1 MIQEMTLFPPR
12 REMKNISG
20 IVMIFSLMGLL
31 SVMAQ
36 EVKPIQTEVVDLGKG
51 IKLEMALLPAGKF
64 MMGSLETEKN
74 RGEEETQHVV
84 TLTKPF
90 YIGKYEVTQEQW
102 QVVMGHNPS
111 ELKGAKLPLTNASWG
126 MCQDFIKKLND
137 KTNGGYRL
145 PTEAEWEYACRAET
159 TTAYF
164 FGNEITPKD
173 ANFGGSNIGKA
184 VTVASKKANAYGL
197 HDMHGNI
204 WEWCEDWFGPYPQ
217 GKATDPM
224 GVEDGDRRCLRGGS
238 FFDSESDARSSNRYA
253 VGPSTRNGYIG
264 LRLVRTK

>member
-1 MIQEMTLFPPR
+1 
-12 REMKNISG
+12 MKKILG
-20 IVMIFSLMGLL
+20 IVMMLSLMGLL

-36 EVKPIQTEVVDLGKG
+36 EVKPVKTEVVDLGKG
-51 IKLEMALLPAGKF
+51 IKLEMELIPAGKF
-64 MMGSLETEKN
+64 MMGSPETEKN
-74 RGEEETQHVV
+74 RADDEFQHEV
-84 TLTKPF
+84 TITKPF

-102 QVVMGHNPS
+102 KAVMGINPS
-111 ELKGAKLPLTNASWG
+111 EIKGAKLPLTNVSWV

-145 PTEAEWEYACRAET
+145 PTEAEWEYACRGET
-159 TTAYF
+159 TTIYF

-173 ANFGGSNIGKA
+173 ANFGGSNLGKA
-184 VTVASKKANAYGL
+184 VPVASKKANAYGL

-204 WEWCEDWFGPYPQ
+204 WEWCEDWYGAYPE
-217 GKATDPM
+217 GKATDPK
-224 GVEDGDRRCLRGGS
+224 GVEVGDKRVVRGGS
-238 FFDSESDARSSNRYA
+238 FYDAESDARSSNRYA

>member
-1 MIQEMTLFPPR
+1 MM
-12 REMKNISG
+12 
-20 IVMIFSLMGLL
+20 FSLMALF

-36 EVKPIQTEVVDLGKG
+36 DIKPGKTEVVDLGKG
-51 IKLEMALLPAGKF
+51 IKLEMVLIPAGKF
-64 MMGSLETEKN
+64 KMGSLETEKN
-74 RGEEETQHVV
+74 RGEEETQHDV
-84 TLTKPF
+84 TITKPF

-145 PTEAEWEYACRAET
+145 PTEAEWEYACRGET

-173 ANFGGSNIGKA
+173 ANFGGSNLGKP
-184 VTVASKKANAYGL
+184 VPVASKDANAYGL

-204 WEWCEDWFGPYPQ
+204 WEWCEDLYGAYVE
-217 GKATDPM
+217 GKVADPK
-224 GVEDGDRRCLRGGS
+224 GVEVGDKRVVRGGS
-238 FFDSESDARSSNRYA
+238 FYDSESDARSSNRYA
-253 VGPSTRNGYIG
+253 VPPSTRNGYIG